1 MLHAPSILL
10 LLQPVCEF
18 FLRDL
23 AVLTLLLFLLRFLAP
38 SRERF
43 LRDFACTDPRKA
55 ALIFAAIDFQQF
67 VLRVTLQVLPHRAD
81 LFAGAAA
88 AVEHAAA
95 IFCTAVNR
103 EGKIPA
109 AVLAGAHRNPLPDA
123 LAQRKV
129 DQVVHILWI

>member
-43 LRDFACTDPRKA
+43 LRDFARTDPCKA
-55 ALIFAAIDFQQF
+55 ALILAAVDFQQF
-67 VLRVTLQVLPHRAD
+67 VLRMALHILPHRAD
-81 LFAGAAA
+81 FLAGATT

-103 EGKIPA
+103 ERKIFA
-109 AVLAGAHRNPLPDA
+109 AVFASAHHDLFFR
-123 LAQRKV
+123 R
-129 DQVVHILWI
+129 

>member
-55 ALIFAAIDFQQF
+55 ALIFAAVDFQKLIRRMN
-67 VLRVTLQVLPHRAD
+67 LRILPHRAD
-81 LFAGAAA
+81 LFAGATA

-103 EGKIPA
+103 EREIFA

>member
-23 AVLTLLLFLLRFLAP
+23 AVLTLPLFLLRFLAP

-43 LRDFACTDPRKA
+43 LRNFARADPCEA
-55 ALIFAAIDFQQF
+55 ALILAAVDFQQF
-67 VLRVTLQVLPHRAD
+67 VLRMALHILPHRAD
-81 LFAGAAA
+81 LFAGATA

-103 EGKIPA
+103 EREIFA